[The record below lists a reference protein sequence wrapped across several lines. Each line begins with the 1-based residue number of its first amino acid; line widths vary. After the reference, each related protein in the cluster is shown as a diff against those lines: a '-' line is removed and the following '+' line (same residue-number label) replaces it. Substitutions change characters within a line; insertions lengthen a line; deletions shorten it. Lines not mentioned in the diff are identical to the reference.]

1 MENPAASKTFKSS
14 STQTEYTTNKGK
26 GLDPIDPTK
35 HSELFT
41 AYNDLPTPLYRL
53 NLTKVFNEELLSEAS
68 QKEQKIIMDYVKTE
82 NWEVL
87 KKVNPL
93 YYRIR
98 RDLSVTPTSCLLYDN
113 RLVIPTRL
121 KQLVLD
127 TIHHNHPGQAG
138 ILALAKLIWWPHIHS
153 EIVSKAKACR
163 QCIDK
168 GKNLKA
174 LIPKTNLG
182 QLPSLIEP
190 NQENQMDFAG
200 PIPYKNTTQKNYIL
214 VTVDRLSRYPNAE
227 LFHNCDTETAIDYL
241 ERYCKIHGIPRSI
254 RCDQAQAF
262 KAKEFEI
269 FCKNRNIKLI
279 LAPAIDHRGTGMVE
293 RLIQTLKRRLAV
305 IDIDP

>member
-1 MENPAASKTFKSS
+1 MHDTFQVPIHKRYRAPNKQNPQTENPHQMENPDTSKTFKSS

-26 GLDPIDPTK
+26 GLDPTDPTK

-41 AYNDLPTPLYRL
+41 AYNDLPIPLYRL

-68 QKEQKIIMDYVKTE
+68 QKELKIIMDYVKTE
-82 NWEVL
+82 NWEDL

-98 RDLSVTPTSCLLYDN
+98 RDLSVTPTNCLLYDN
-113 RLVIPTRL
+113 RLVIPSRL

-138 ILALAKLIWWPHIHS
+138 MLALAKLIWWPHIHS

-168 GKNLKA
+168 GENLKA
-174 LIPKTNLG
+174 LIPKTKLG
-182 QLPSLIEP
+182 QMPSLIEP
-190 NQENQMDFAG
+190 NQEIQMDFAG
-200 PIPYKNTTQKNYIL
+200 PVPYKNTTQNNYIL
-214 VTVDRLSRYPNAE
+214 VTVYRLSRYPNAE

-241 ERYCKIHGIPRSI
+241 ERY
-254 RCDQAQAF
+254 
-262 KAKEFEI
+262 
-269 FCKNRNIKLI
+269 
-279 LAPAIDHRGTGMVE
+279 
-293 RLIQTLKRRLAV
+293 
-305 IDIDP
+305 

>member
-1 MENPAASKTFKSS
+1 MENPDTGKTFKTS

-68 QKEQKIIMDYVKTE
+68 QKELKIIMDYVKTE
-82 NWEVL
+82 NWEDL

-98 RDLSVTPTSCLLYDN
+98 RDLSVTPTNCLLYDN
-113 RLVIPTRL
+113 RLVIPSRL

-127 TIHHNHPGQAG
+127 TIHLNHPGQAG
-138 ILALAKLIWWPHIHS
+138 MLALAKLIWWPHIHS

-174 LIPKTNLG
+174 LIPKTQLG
-182 QLPSLIEP
+182 
-190 NQENQMDFAG
+190 
-200 PIPYKNTTQKNYIL
+200 
-214 VTVDRLSRYPNAE
+214 
-227 LFHNCDTETAIDYL
+227 
-241 ERYCKIHGIPRSI
+241 
-254 RCDQAQAF
+254 
-262 KAKEFEI
+262 
-269 FCKNRNIKLI
+269 
-279 LAPAIDHRGTGMVE
+279 
-293 RLIQTLKRRLAV
+293 
-305 IDIDP
+305 

>member
-1 MENPAASKTFKSS
+1 MENPDTSKTVKSS

-68 QKEQKIIMDYVKTE
+68 QKELKIIMDYVKTE
-82 NWEVL
+82 NWEDL

-98 RDLSVTPTSCLLYDN
+98 RDLSVTPTNCLLYDN
-113 RLVIPTRL
+113 RLVIPSRL
-121 KQLVLD
+121 KQVVLD

-138 ILALAKLIWWPHIHS
+138 MLALAKLIWWPHIHS
-153 EIVSKAKACR
+153 EIASKAKACR

-168 GKNLKA
+168 GKNLKS
-174 LIPKTNLG
+174 LIPKTKLG

-190 NQENQMDFAG
+190 YQEIQMDFAG
-200 PIPYKNTTQKNYIL
+200 PIPYKNTTQNNYIL

-241 ERYCKIHGIPRSI
+241 EQYCKIHGIPRSI

-262 KAKEFEI
+262 KAKRI
-269 FCKNRNIKLI
+269 
-279 LAPAIDHRGTGMVE
+279 
-293 RLIQTLKRRLAV
+293 
-305 IDIDP
+305 